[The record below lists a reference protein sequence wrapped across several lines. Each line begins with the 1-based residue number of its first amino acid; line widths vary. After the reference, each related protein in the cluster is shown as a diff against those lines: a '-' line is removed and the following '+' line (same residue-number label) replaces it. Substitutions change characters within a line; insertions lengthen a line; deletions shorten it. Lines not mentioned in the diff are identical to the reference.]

1 MTTDNQ
7 QHQMTKWQLTGWSLQ
22 QSSAGSKIL
31 GNGNSIMAVKG
42 AATACII
49 NCSNKD
55 DNKVSNKQQQ
65 GCKQH
70 SQELWLDCETAQDNE
85 AGVAKTASQC
95 SGSSICHSHCCIASG
110 YRNSKFGNNREF
122 VWQKRLQSNSS
133 LLWNNGIAIGN
144 GQQHCKRGT
153 RVYLRL
159 VLHESGIFSVSMHM
173 CILEN
178 KDKKS
183 TLLYVYYESYHH
195 TVRTFQ
201 ALISPHCYNMEK
213 ERKIFV
219 EWSRDNSFFKIKSIQ
234 SLFSYFQQSQKYCS
248 WL

>member
-1 MTTDNQ
+1 MTWLWNSTRQWGRGGKDSVTVQWQ
-7 QHQMTKWQLTGWSLQ
+7 QHLPQPLLHSKWLQ
-22 QSSAGSKIL
+22 KQQIW
-31 GNGNSIMAVKG
+31 
-42 AATACII
+42 
-49 NCSNKD
+49 
-55 DNKVSNKQQQ
+55 QQQ
-65 GCKQH
+65 GIFLTEKATVKQL
-70 SQELWLDCETAQDNE
+70 S
-85 AGVAKTASQC
+85 V
-95 SGSSICHSHCCIASG
+95 
-110 YRNSKFGNNREF
+110 
-122 VWQKRLQSNSS
+122 V
-133 LLWNNGIAIGN
+133 AIGN

-153 RVYLRL
+153 RVYLRM
-159 VLHESGIFSVSMHM
+159 VLHESGIFSISMHM

-219 EWSRDNSFFKIKSIQ
+219 EWSRDNSILWIKSIQ
-234 SLFSYFQQSQKYCS
+234 SLFSYFQQYQKHCS